1 MFMVNA
7 NVVSVTG
14 LVAKFQQPF
23 NKTFWAGYK
32 ALEFMMGGA
41 FESIKAS
48 LNKTKMLTDSFVE
61 KFVDLD
67 EFKQERERILKE
79 WAEVTAEACNKGNI
93 YHQSKVGDSEYV
105 VSEVVCDTCQLP
117 TQGKFLY
124 REMPLN
130 LKVDSLTITGI
141 ADAVLTDDTDLYVY
155 DYKTS
160 KKINKRS
167 YFNKVLKK
175 NTMMKYPLGHLED
188 CNYNHYALQ
197 ISLYAYMLENRNPEM
212 NVQDLYIIHCTD
224 SGENKIKVPY
234 LRKEVESMIRE
245 YKKTLLI
252 NQQYDR
258 NKPIEY

>member
-79 WAEVTAEACNKGNI
+79 WAEATAEACNKGNI
-93 YHQSKVGDSEYV
+93 YHKSKVGDSEYV
-105 VSEVVCDTCQLP
+105 VSEVVGDTCQLP
-117 TQGKFLY
+117 TEGKFL
-124 REMPLN
+124 
-130 LKVDSLTITGI
+130 
-141 ADAVLTDDTDLYVY
+141 
-155 DYKTS
+155 
-160 KKINKRS
+160 
-167 YFNKVLKK
+167 
-175 NTMMKYPLGHLED
+175 
-188 CNYNHYALQ
+188 
-197 ISLYAYMLENRNPEM
+197 
-212 NVQDLYIIHCTD
+212 
-224 SGENKIKVPY
+224 
-234 LRKEVESMIRE
+234 
-245 YKKTLLI
+245 
-252 NQQYDR
+252 
-258 NKPIEY
+258 